1 MIEYRKYKN
10 VYDDILQGKKN
21 IEFRLL
27 NEKSDKIKSGDKIKF
42 KVLDNDNLYILTN
55 VVEKFVFNNIDE
67 LWNHKDILSN
77 NVLGYTKE
85 KLVIVFYEIFGREN
99 VINSKIV
106 GIKFNIIK

>member
-1 MIEYRKYKN
+1 M
-10 VYDDILQGKKN
+10 LLGKKN

-27 NEKSDKIKSGDKIKF
+27 NEKSDKIKPGDKIKF
-42 KVLDNDNLYILTN
+42 KVLDNDSLYILTN

-67 LWNHKDILSN
+67 LWRHKEILSN
-77 NVLGYTKE
+77 NMLGYTKE
-85 KLVIVFYEIFGREN
+85 EFITAFYSIFGKEN

>member
-1 MIEYRKYKN
+1 MIEYRIYKS
-10 VYDDILQGKKN
+10 VYDDILLGKKN

-27 NEKSDKIKSGDKIKF
+27 NEKSDKIKPGDKIKF
-42 KVLDNDNLYILTN
+42 KVLDNDSLYILTN

-67 LWNHKDILSN
+67 LWEHKEILPN

-85 KLVIVFYEIFGREN
+85 EFISAFYNIFGKEN

-106 GIKFNIIK
+106 GIKFSIVK

>member
-1 MIEYRKYKN
+1 MIEYRIYKS
-10 VYDDILQGKKN
+10 VYDDMLSGKKN

-27 NEKSDKIKSGDKIKF
+27 NEKSDKIKPGDKIKF

-67 LWNHKDILSN
+67 LWEHKEILSN

-85 KLVIVFYEIFGREN
+85 ELISAFYDIFGKEN
-99 VINSKIV
+99 VDRRYQV
-106 GIKFNIIK
+106 